1 MRSCFEKEIKNKK
14 NGIIRC
20 YRHLTELF
28 RNTAKSKWFGSKHFK
43 RCNTIGTILFI
54 IPIQKWYRNTHQFH
68 Y

>member
-28 RNTAKSKWFGSKHFK
+28 RNTAKSK
-43 RCNTIGTILFI
+43 
-54 IPIQKWYRNTHQFH
+54 
-68 Y
+68 